1 MWTILIATIVLYLG
15 GLAATEIIG
24 KSPLFVDEPNIQL
37 LFGDLLKSMY
47 TMIQLLTLDTWA
59 DSIAR
64 FAIDP
69 TVSANGNA
77 YFPYCIFFVLFIGI
91 GVFVF
96 WNLITAIIV
105 ETAFSISSD
114 DSNSQ
119 ARELE
124 MAKKSEIESLTQ
136 RLGGIFLKTNGWNLK
151 NPPI

>member
-136 RLGGIFLKTNGWNLK
+136 HFG
-151 NPPI
+151 

>member
-1 MWTILIATIVLYLG
+1 MWTILIATVVLYLG

-24 KSPLFVDEPNIQL
+24 KSELFLDEPNIQY

-47 TMIQLLTLDTWA
+47 TMIQLLTLDTWV
-59 DSIAR
+59 DTIAR
-64 FAIDP
+64 YAIDP
-69 TVSANGNA
+69 TFSANGKA

-105 ETAFSISSD
+105 ETAFAISSD

-124 MAKKSEIESLTQ
+124 MAKKAEIESLTQ
-136 RLGGIFLKTNGWNLK
+136 SLGWCILMHLSCWSTSES
-151 NPPI
+151 